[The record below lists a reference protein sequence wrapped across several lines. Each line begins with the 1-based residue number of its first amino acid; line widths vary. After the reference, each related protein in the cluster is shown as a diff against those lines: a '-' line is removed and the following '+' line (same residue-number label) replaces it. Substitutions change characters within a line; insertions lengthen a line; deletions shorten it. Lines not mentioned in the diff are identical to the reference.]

1 MIKVQN
7 LTYRYAERQ
16 TPALMNV
23 SFNVNGGEICGFLA
37 PNGGGKTTLFKI
49 LATLLPLQEGK
60 LSYNNEDWRNNFAAI
75 RRTIGVVFQSPSVD
89 KKLTVLENINC
100 QAYLYGSTPGKLK
113 NKIDDIINMF
123 GLNNYRDRKLET
135 LSGGYQ
141 RRVELA
147 KSMLHDPD
155 ILFLDEPGA
164 GLDIGSRR
172 ELWQYLKTLR
182 DENNVTTLVTTHLVE
197 EAEQCD
203 RVIILNE
210 GRLVVSGTP
219 VVLKDEIGG
228 EILSLKTRHVDFLIN
243 LLREKWNLEGLPV
256 DGIVRVEIRDNR
268 RIINS
273 LLTDHLELIDSV
285 TLSKPSLA
293 DVFFK
298 HTGNR
303 FDNEKEEGS
312 H

>member
-273 LLTDHLELIDSV
+273 LLTDHLELIDSI